1 MGGVK
6 QTGRDEIPTSTEV
19 PSGVALSRTS
29 LGGVAVSYE
38 GTFLGWMHGRND
50 TWRAYLR
57 TGPLT
62 LGTPLGEFTR
72 VEAIGRILA
81 ASGRRDS
88 QSSTSADSP
97 GKR

>member
-6 QTGRDEIPTSTEV
+6 QSRRDEIPASAEV

-38 GTFLGWMHGRND
+38 GTFLGWMHGRGD

-72 VEAIGRILA
+72 AEAIGRILA
-81 ASGRRDS
+81 ASGRRDG
-88 QSSTSADSP
+88 QRSTSFGFE

>member
-6 QTGRDEIPTSTEV
+6 QSRRDEIPASAEV

-29 LGGVAVSYE
+29 LGGVAVSYK
-38 GTFLGWMHGRND
+38 GTFLGWIHGRND

-72 VEAIGRILA
+72 VEAIGQILA
-81 ASGRRDS
+81 ASGRCDG
-88 QSSTSADSP
+88 QSSTSADFL
-97 GKR
+97 GER